1 MRGAAAARASAAF
14 TSRSIMRPCGPV
26 PVMAARA
33 RPASFAIRRA
43 SGEAKMRGPRSPLR
57 SIGAAVTAAVTA
69 GAASG
74 VFSLAGRGPLAT
86 DFASSPSPAIKP
98 MTLLTGTSAVPAG
111 TTIFASTPSSMAST
125 SMVALSVSISASTSP
140 GLILSP
146 SFFSQRDRLP
156 FSMVGERAGMRI
168 SIGMEKL
175 TSSCGS
181 TIEHRFGRRDN
192 FFWMRKREL
201 FKICRIRHRHILA
214 TNPHDRRVEII
225 KGVFHDFCHDLGA
238 DSALRPA
245 LLDGDTAAGFLDR
258 LDDRFAVH
266 RADRAQINDFG
277 VDALVFQIFR
287 RLQGMNHAYT
297 EGNDGD
303 ILASAGDPCLA
314 DGDKKIIKLGYF
326 EFVSIKDFVFE
337 KDDRVRVA
345 DRALQKPL
353 RIGRRKRHDD
363 FEPRNVRIPRG
374 IILAMLRG
382 DPRRRAIGTP
392 KHDRTAHLTAGHI
405 ARLGSGIDDLV
416 HR

>member
-43 SGEAKMRGPRSPLR
+43 SGEAKTRGPRSPLR
-57 SIGAAVTAAVTA
+57 SIGAAETAVVTA

-146 SFFSQRDRLP
+146 SFFSQRERLP
-156 FSMVGERAGMRI
+156 FSMVGESAGMRI
-168 SIGMEKL
+168 SIGMERL

-181 TIEHRFGRRDN
+181 TIEHRFGRRDDLICIRH
-192 FFWMRKREL
+192 RKL
-201 FKICRIRHRHILA
+201 FEICCIRHRHILA
-214 TNPHDRRVEII
+214 ANPHDRRVEII
-225 KGVFHDFCHDLGA
+225 KGVFHDFCHDFGTDA
-238 DSALRPA
+238 ALRPA
-245 LLDGDTAAGFLDR
+245 FLDGDTAAGFLYR
-258 LDDRFAVH
+258 LDNRFAIH
-266 RADRAQINDFG
+266 RADRAQIDDFG
-277 VDALVFQIFR
+277 VNALEFQCLC
-287 RLQGMNHAYT
+287 RLQGMNHADA
-297 EGNDGD
+297 EGNDSD
-303 ILASAGDPCLA
+303 ILARAGDPCLA
-314 DGDKKIIKLGYF
+314 DGDKKIIELGHF
-326 EFVSIKDFVFE
+326 EFVSIKDFFFE
-337 KDDRVRVA
+337 KNDRVWVA

-353 RIGRRKRHDD
+353 GISRRKGHDD
-363 FEPRNVRIPRG
+363 FEP
-374 IILAMLRG
+374 
-382 DPRRRAIGTP
+382 
-392 KHDRTAHLTAGHI
+392 
-405 ARLGSGIDDLV
+405 
-416 HR
+416 